1 MRPINTFLFIAV
13 ILLLTVYKV
22 NAQNT
27 FQPPSENK
35 AVIYIMRT
43 SGLGAVMNFRFFDG
57 EKFLGKFKDKNYLRY
72 ECEPGEHLFWVK
84 AENTDYLEANLLAD
98 KIYIVEANAVMGA
111 FSAGVKFNILDFND
125 DRKMKRVFKLLTKK
139 DPMVFDENELLKDQ
153 NDMQEIIKSGLEK
166 YQKNQER
173 DKEFDKITPEMFY
186 TI

>member
-1 MRPINTFLFIAV
+1 
-13 ILLLTVYKV
+13 
-22 NAQNT
+22 
-27 FQPPSENK
+27 
-35 AVIYIMRT
+35 MRT

-166 YQKNQER
+166 YQNKQER